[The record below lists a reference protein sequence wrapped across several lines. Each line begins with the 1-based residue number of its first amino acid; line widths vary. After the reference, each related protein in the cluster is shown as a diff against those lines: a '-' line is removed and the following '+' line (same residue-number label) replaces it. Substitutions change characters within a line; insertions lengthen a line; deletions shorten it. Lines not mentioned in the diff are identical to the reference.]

1 MTSNRSAPNRPLV
14 IGLCGLLVLAG
25 IVLFLQLRKYQP
37 QLEADEE
44 VFNTVDALFT
54 ALTSRDPSRLDDCE
68 LRLNGY
74 RDEDRLAP
82 AASKVL
88 DAVMQQAHAGDWE
101 PAARRLYDFMLAQR
115 GE

>member
-1 MTSNRSAPNRPLV
+1 MATSDTGPRRRLV
-14 IGLCGLLVLAG
+14 QILCGLAAVTAV
-25 IVLFLQLRKYQP
+25 VLFAQMRKFQP

-54 ALTSRDPSRLDDCE
+54 ALTSRDLSRLDDCDR
-68 LRLNGY
+68 RLQGF
-74 RDEDRLAP
+74 REEERLAP

-88 DAVMQQAHAGDWE
+88 DVVIQQAQAGDWE